1 MQSSLARASPRA
13 AVAARSVL
21 SAANLRTP
29 GAFASKAARRCAPL
43 TTGAT
48 NGSKC
53 PKCGSMSLVFARA
66 STKDDESAFYC
77 SVCSGWFV
85 ASEQRVADEIV
96 TENVEQSEIQAVPT
110 PRKIYAGLDEHVIG
124 QHDVKMALSVAVHN
138 HYQRLFVA
146 KKREASSTSES
157 SFATEPEDRL
167 LKPLSLA
174 NLAQLSGKS
183 EPSSSPGTSDKKVDA
198 DDVEHVELEKSN
210 VPWPARS
217 FTNRGDAAAATWR
230 VRGDETRRTPAAA
243 TWLVRGDGSWR
254 TPAAATWRVPG
265 RRDAAAQT
273 RKFRG
278 RRGRGSSVSTGAHA
292 RRSCSWARRARGRR

>member
-1 MQSSLARASPRA
+1 
-13 AVAARSVL
+13 
-21 SAANLRTP
+21 
-29 GAFASKAARRCAPL
+29 
-43 TTGAT
+43 
-48 NGSKC
+48 
-53 PKCGSMSLVFARA
+53 MSLVFARA